1 MGATDGC
8 PKRQEPVPELPGSLG
23 AGEHT
28 ATSESDR
35 SQALA
40 EIFRNH
46 NAALVRFLAIRI
58 GSTADA
64 QELMQEAYAKVLALD
79 RPGATSLQAGYLWK
93 IALHLAIDRRRERS
107 SRERRMSAARA
118 SLQEKREFSA
128 ESTCEA
134 RERLE
139 IVERAIGELPPRC
152 REAFVLHVL
161 HGLTFQQVGD
171 RMGISWR
178 MAIKH
183 VSRALEYLQTCL
195 DAADVTGSMR

>member
-1 MGATDGC
+1 MGADVG
-8 PKRQEPVPELPGSLG
+8 PKRQDPAPEPGSSG
-23 AGEHT
+23 ARESSC
-28 ATSESDR
+28 TSEPGR

-79 RPGATSLQAGYLWK
+79 QAEAISLQAGYLWRT
-93 IALHLAIDRRRERS
+93 AVNLAIDRKRKQAAQERFV
-107 SRERRMSAARA
+107 SAERA
-118 SLQEKREFSA
+118 SATQKREFSA

-139 IVERAIGELPPRC
+139 IVERAISELPPRC
-152 REAFVLHVL
+152 LEAFVLHVL
-161 HGLTFQQVGD
+161 EGLTFEEVGD

-195 DAADVTGSMR
+195 DAADLTRSVR